1 MQVCFQYAEI
11 LNYEFTIPKLF
22 SLYKVIL
29 QYREMLGGL
38 KMGIVKINHTGSKL
52 PVYETN
58 GVTKQ
63 IGTIYPNELFTWI
76 SEWKQRKARVFI
88 QKLSE
93 VRMRLSI

>member
-22 SLYKVIL
+22 CLYKLIL

-38 KMGIVKINHTGSKL
+38 KMGIVKINRTGSKL

-58 GVTKQ
+58 GATKQ

-76 SEWKQRKARVFI
+76 SEWKQRKARAFI